1 MNTTIEKPDFQIH
14 HRPIDYQA
22 AEQQMVDHVMAMIDG
37 RADEKIWLVEHPPV
51 YTAGTSADHTDLLDP
66 RFQVIET
73 GRGGKY
79 TYHGSGQ
86 RVVYAMLDLNRRDK
100 KDLHGYIR
108 WLQSWGQRALANL
121 GIDTVM
127 DDDHIGLW
135 GDKAMYGL
143 IQRSKIAAIG
153 VRVKKWVTYHGM
165 AINLDPD
172 LDHFSGIVPCGISDS
187 NYGVTSIHVCG
198 SNASMNDL
206 DLALKNTYLS
216 F

>member
-121 GIDTVM
+121 GIDTVT
-127 DDDHIGLW
+127 DDNHIGLW
-135 GDKAMYGL
+135 VDQGMYGL
-143 IQRSKIAAIG
+143 TQRSKIAAIG

-165 AINLDPD
+165 AINLNLD
-172 LDHFSGIVPCGISDS
+172 LDHFSGIVPCGMSDA
-187 NYGVTSIHVCG
+187 NYGVTSMHACG
-198 SNASMNDL
+198 SNASMDDL
-206 DLALKNTYLS
+206 DVALKNTYRP